1 MTMNFNITFKN
12 LDARRIGMVRSQVN
26 INNNSTIVAASKE
39 GDKLSI
45 GFVFS
50 STYEPNIGI
59 IRIEGDLTVDESPE
73 NIEKALG
80 EWEKSGKTKLPKEM
94 AESIHNTIL
103 TNCIVEASFL
113 ARDVKLP
120 SPIPMPQV
128 TLNEKESDTS
138 YIR

>member
-1 MTMNFNITFKN
+1 MMMNFNITFKN

-128 TLNEKESDTS
+128 SLNEKESDTS